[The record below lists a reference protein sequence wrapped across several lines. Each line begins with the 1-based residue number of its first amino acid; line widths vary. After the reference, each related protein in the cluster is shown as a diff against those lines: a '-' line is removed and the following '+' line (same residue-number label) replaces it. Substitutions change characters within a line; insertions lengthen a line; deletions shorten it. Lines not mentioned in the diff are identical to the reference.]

1 MPKKKKKKKKYKIM
15 ELKKQILKALGLDK
29 EVNLEYQDKLTDGT
43 IIVSEADELAAG
55 ISISVLTEDGT
66 TMPLPVGEYETE
78 GGVGFSVEEEGIVK
92 ELYESETEEE
102 VEEEVEASEETERE
116 PKKIKETKEVEFDK
130 VAFIDEVKSVVD
142 ELVAKTEKDIAELKS
157 ELKDLKEANGNLETE
172 KEELSSQLE
181 KLSKEPASK
190 PVKTSKF
197 NEVKSEKLSKAE
209 YRELTRKEKYWYN
222 IKNN

>member
-1 MPKKKKKKKKYKIM
+1 MD
-15 ELKKQILKALGLDK
+15 LKKQILQALGLDK
-29 EVNLEYQDKLTDGT
+29 EEVTLAFQAKLTDGT
-43 IIVSEADELAAG
+43 IIVSDAEELAAG
-55 ISISVLTEDGT
+55 ISISVLAEDGT
-66 TMPLPVGEYETE
+66 QMPLPVGEYETE
-78 GGVGFSVEEEGIVK
+78 DGQGFSVEEEGIVK

-102 VEEEVEASEETERE
+102 VEEEVEATEEKRE

-130 VAFIDEVKSVVD
+130 VAFIDEVKAIVD
-142 ELVAKTEKDIAELKS
+142 EVIEKTKKDIE
-157 ELKDLKEANGNLETE
+157 DLKLEIEDLKVANGNLETE
-172 KEELSSQLE
+172 KEDLKSEVE
-181 KLSKEPASK
+181 KLSKEPAEK